1 MLLKLPSK
9 NQWRQFLKI
18 LSKKEKKVFFVFFVM
33 ATVGFVS
40 FLTNFYLSHT
50 KIVPAQGGSYTEGI
64 VGSPRFINPVYAAAF
79 DVDRDLTELI
89 YSGLMKYDENGNI
102 VPDLAERYEILEGG
116 RLFEFYLKKDI
127 FWSDGTPL
135 TAEDVLFTIKII
147 QNPSIKSPVR
157 ANWLGVKVEKISEY
171 AIRFEL
177 GNSSATFIENSV
189 QKIIPK
195 HIWEDISYQNFPLSI
210 YNLKPIGSG
219 LYKIKELSQDSKGNI
234 SSAEL
239 VINAG
244 YKGQKPN
251 ISELKFL
258 FFDNE
263 EDAVDALKKGKID
276 GLTFSSPKLYQE
288 ISKKN
293 FSEYSLS
300 LPRYFTVFLNADDS
314 KILENKE
321 IRKALNYATD
331 KEVLVQETLMGL
343 GSVIQS
349 PIIPKIYGFKEPET
363 YFSNDIEKA
372 KQIIEDQ
379 GYLLGEDGIGKKELE
394 KKPAFQFTRDLKLGS
409 TGNEVSEL
417 QKCLA
422 KDATVYSDGTVSGY
436 FGNKTKTAV
445 IKFQEKY
452 RSEILT
458 PNKLTSGNGKV
469 LRSTRKKLNE
479 LCAASIQETLALSFS
494 LITVEQET
502 LVDVA
507 NSLKEQWKEI
517 GVELNI
523 ETYEISSLER
533 DVIKPRNYEMLLFGE
548 VLGSIPD
555 PFPFW
560 HSSQVNDPGLNLARY
575 KNNKSDKLLEENR
588 QSMDE
593 AERKEKLESFQK
605 IIISDAPAIFLYSPQ
620 YLYLVS
626 KDIKGLTDKIIT
638 DSSKRFSRIE
648 TWYIKTK
655 RTWK

>member
-18 LSKKEKKVFFVFFVM
+18 LSKKERKVFFVFFVM
-33 ATVGFVS
+33 ATVGFIS
-40 FLTNFYLSHT
+40 LLTNFYLSHT
-50 KIVPAQGGSYTEGI
+50 KTVPTQGGSYTEGI

-89 YSGLMKYDENGNI
+89 YSGLMKYDKNGNI
-102 VPDLAERYEILEGG
+102 VPDLVERYEILEGG
-116 RLFEFYLKKDI
+116 RLFEFYLKEDV

-219 LYKIKELSQDSKGNI
+219 LYKIKELSQDSQGNI
-234 SSAEL
+234 TSAEL

-244 YKGQKPN
+244 HGGQKPN

-258 FFDNE
+258 FFNNE

-276 GLTFSSPKLYQE
+276 GLTFSSPKIYQE
-288 ISKKN
+288 VGKKN
-293 FSEYSLS
+293 FLEYSLS
-300 LPRYFTVFLNADDS
+300 LPRYFTVFLNSEDS
-314 KILENKE
+314 EILNNKE

-343 GSVIQS
+343 GNVIQS
-349 PIIPKIYGFKEPET
+349 PILPKIYGFKEPET
-363 YFSNDIEKA
+363 YFSHDIEKA
-372 KQIIEDQ
+372 KQILEDQ
-379 GYLLGEDGIGKKELE
+379 GYIMAEDGIRKKEYE

-422 KDATVYSDGTVSGY
+422 RDTEVYADGTVSGY

-458 PNKLTSGNGKV
+458 PNNLSSGNGKV
-469 LRSTRKKLNE
+469 LKSTRGKLNE
-479 LCAASIQETLALSFS
+479 LCAASIQETLTLSFS

-517 GVELNI
+517 GVELDV

-560 HSSQVNDPGLNLARY
+560 HSSQVNDPGLNLAGY
-575 KNNKSDKLLEENR
+575 KSSKSDKLLEENR

-593 AERKEKLESFQK
+593 TERKEKLESFQE
-605 IIISDAPAIFLYSPQ
+605 IIIPDVPAIFLYSPQ

-655 RTWK
+655 RVWK